1 MIDDLSIEKI
11 TQETLR
17 CKISLDSVFS
27 VKARLF
33 FLSQL
38 CETHFT
44 KRDFFQL
51 LLEETEWG
59 ILLPKK
65 DDNKLSYEE
74 TYKAIAQ
81 EDWTDFDQTLLDGF
95 KTNEFTTPSI

>member
-1 MIDDLSIEKI
+1 
-11 TQETLR
+11 
-17 CKISLDSVFS
+17 
-27 VKARLF
+27 
-33 FLSQL
+33 
-38 CETHFT
+38 
-44 KRDFFQL
+44 L